1 MAAVASCKNTLLV
14 GLKTAVKSNVT
25 ACIFSIFFSDF
36 QPFDLDSFLESLH
49 QRQQQEQQDQ

>member
-1 MAAVASCKNTLLV
+1 MAAVTSCKNTLLV

-25 ACIFSIFFSDF
+25 ACIFSIFSDF

-49 QRQQQEQQDQ
+49 QSQQQEQQDQ